1 MESNNKEF
9 LFDSILF
16 LFDYKVFFFDYNLT
30 MVPTT
35 RALWYLPHASY
46 GSYHNVVLENKVI
59 SIRELESLPYNCK
72 YTQNK

>member
-30 MVPTT
+30 MVATT
-35 RALWYLPHASY
+35 RALWYLPQGCY
-46 GSYHNVVLENKVI
+46 GTYHTPLMVATI
-59 SIRELESLPYNCK
+59 M
-72 YTQNK
+72 